1 MAIKSVVCCCG
12 MGLGTSLLAKMNVEK
27 TLKQLGVSGVSV
39 EHSSI
44 SDALVN
50 KFDLY
55 VVSKDLA
62 KEVASL
68 SNVIILENI
77 MNGKELETKLRQVF
91 NV

>member
-1 MAIKSVVCCCG
+1 

-27 TLKQLGVSGVSV
+27 ALKQLGVSGVSV

-68 SNVIILENI
+68 PNVVVLENL
-77 MNGKELETKLRQVF
+77 MDGKELETKLRQVF

>member
-1 MAIKSVVCCCG
+1 

-27 TLKQLGVSGVSV
+27 TLKQLGISGVSV

-44 SDALVN
+44 SDALVS

-62 KEVASL
+62 KETASL
-68 SNVIILENI
+68 SNVVILENI
-77 MNGKELETKLRQVF
+77 MDGKELETKLRGAFGV
-91 NV
+91 